1 MNIFGAMNI
10 SESTFSSMPHA
21 FFDVDDTLISIK
33 SMLSF
38 QDYWYEINNNH
49 DDREQYYVDLQR
61 YMHVNSSWEDL
72 NRRYYQYF
80 SGRKVSEVDA
90 LCEQWFY
97 SVLQCE
103 KEFFH
108 PLPLAELKKHQSLG
122 HEIVFVSGSFPAL
135 LRPIAN
141 HLGVKYVLA
150 TTMEIVKDC
159 YTGRI
164 LEPQTIGEGKA
175 IAIRDFLQNRGI
187 SHSICYAYGDDVSDI
202 PMLVSVGKP
211 TVVRGGRKLEGY
223 AKQFGW
229 RVISPT

>member
-1 MNIFGAMNI
+1 MNI
-10 SESTFSSMPHA
+10 SEPTLKPIPHA

-38 QDYWYEINNNH
+38 QDYWYEAHNNY
-49 DDREQYYVDLQR
+49 DAREQYYVDLQR
-61 YMHVNSSWEDL
+61 HMHVNSSWEDL

-80 SGRKVSEVDA
+80 SGRKVCEVDV

-103 KEFFH
+103 KKFFH

-122 HEIVFVSGSFPAL
+122 HEVVFVSGSFPAL
-135 LRPIAN
+135 LHPIAN
-141 HLGVKYVLA
+141 HLGVKHVLA
-150 TTMEIVKDC
+150 TTMEVLKDC

-175 IAIRDFLQNRGI
+175 IAIGKFLQDC
-187 SHSICYAYGDDVSDI
+187 SVSPSICYAYGDDVSDI
-202 PMLVSVGKP
+202 PMLMSVGKP
-211 TVVRGGRKLEGY
+211 TVVRGGRQLEDC
-223 AKQFGW
+223 AKKFGW
-229 RVISPT
+229 RVISTT